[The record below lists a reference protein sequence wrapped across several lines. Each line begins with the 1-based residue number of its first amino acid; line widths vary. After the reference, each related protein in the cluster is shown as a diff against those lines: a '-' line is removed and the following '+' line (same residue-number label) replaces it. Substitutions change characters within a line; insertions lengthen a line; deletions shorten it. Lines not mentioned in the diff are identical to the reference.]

1 MFIGVVLSQANR
13 SRLIRSILMA
23 DSLLQPPRRDPV
35 RAWLTTY

>member
-23 DSLLQPPRRDPV
+23 DSLLQPP
-35 RAWLTTY
+35 AAILSAHG